1 MCPKSTFDFPSTPKL
16 STYDEMKTTSCQ
28 LLRGKIIEITLKFSV
43 FQISYKLS
51 SNSFGHIF
59 KINPECKYFTSV
71 HDLTL
76 SYYHF

>member
-28 LLRGKIIEITLKFSV
+28 LLRGKTIEITLKFSV
-43 FQISYKLS
+43 SQISYKLS

-59 KINPECKYFTSV
+59 KVNPECKYFSS
-71 HDLTL
+71 LLCMTL
-76 SYYHF
+76 P